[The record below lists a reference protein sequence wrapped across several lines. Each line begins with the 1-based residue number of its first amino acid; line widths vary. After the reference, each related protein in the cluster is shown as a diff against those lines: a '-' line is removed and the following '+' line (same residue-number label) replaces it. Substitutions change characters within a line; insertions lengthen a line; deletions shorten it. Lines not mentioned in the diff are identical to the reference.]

1 MYLITPHP
9 PEIRDIVQ
17 FFDTIYTSWIFIAT
31 HILDHI
37 NKVVNG

>member
-17 FFDTIYTSWIFIAT
+17 FFDTIYTSWVFIIT
-31 HILDHI
+31 HILDDI
-37 NKVVNG
+37 QNIVNG